1 MPDDLV
7 VQDSD
12 DRSERMIRNPV
23 RYFAEARERAE
34 REVRGETEGG
44 EHGGARGEHGEH
56 GEHGE

>member
-12 DRSERMIRNPV
+12 DRSERMISNPR

-34 REVRGETEGG
+34 RDVRREAEEVTRVPDRAEPGE
-44 EHGGARGEHGEH
+44 
-56 GEHGE
+56 

>member
-12 DRSERMIRNPV
+12 DRSERMISNPR

-34 REVRGETEGG
+34 RDVRREAEEVSREPGRAEPGE
-44 EHGGARGEHGEH
+44 
-56 GEHGE
+56 

>member
-12 DRSERMIRNPV
+12 DRSERMISNPR

-34 REVRGETEGG
+34 REVEREAEGATRVPGRAEPGE
-44 EHGGARGEHGEH
+44 
-56 GEHGE
+56 

>member
-12 DRSERMIRNPV
+12 DRSERMIRNPD

-34 REVRGETEGG
+34 REVRGEAEGS
-44 EHGGARGEHGEH
+44 EHTSGRGERGE
-56 GEHGE
+56 